1 MTRDITVIFR
11 CMIVYFTSVMFSC
24 CERFSKSSTFSKHSC
39 LYQRT
44 SVFHHQNNIGP
55 VAELSRGVG
64 EEEKGEE
71 GRHCVREREWV
82 SEVKVLGCAEEI
94 EKLDFEERTALTL
107 VTAELN

>member
-1 MTRDITVIFR
+1 M
-11 CMIVYFTSVMFSC
+11 
-24 CERFSKSSTFSKHSC
+24 
-39 LYQRT
+39 YQRT

-55 VAELSRGVG
+55 VAELSRGRRRRG
-64 EEEKGEE
+64 GR